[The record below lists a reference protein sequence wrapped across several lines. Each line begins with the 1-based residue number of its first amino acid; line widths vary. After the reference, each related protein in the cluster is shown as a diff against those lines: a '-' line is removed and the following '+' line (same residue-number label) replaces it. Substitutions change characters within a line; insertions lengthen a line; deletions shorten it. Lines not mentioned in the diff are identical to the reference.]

1 MLIALALTACGGGG
15 GHHATASATGKR
27 SPAYVRQ
34 CLREASLRVIGGP
47 APPGDTNAPATEL
60 IVGGAQSGAFLA
72 FYESPKRAAKYAPDI
87 RANVKHLNA
96 TVERYG
102 KLTIVWTRGADS
114 DEARTI
120 RGCA

>member
-1 MLIALALTACGGGG
+1 MLAALALTACGGGG
-15 GHHATASATGKR
+15 GHHATAQATGKK

-34 CLREASLRVIGGP
+34 CLRAAKLRVIGGP

-60 IVGGAQSGAFLA
+60 IVGGGQSSAFLA
-72 FYESPKRAAKYAPDI
+72 FYENPKRAAKYAPDI
-87 RANVKHLNA
+87 RANAKHLNA

-102 KLTIVWTRGADS
+102 KLTIVWVRGAGS
-114 DEARTI
+114 DEAQTI